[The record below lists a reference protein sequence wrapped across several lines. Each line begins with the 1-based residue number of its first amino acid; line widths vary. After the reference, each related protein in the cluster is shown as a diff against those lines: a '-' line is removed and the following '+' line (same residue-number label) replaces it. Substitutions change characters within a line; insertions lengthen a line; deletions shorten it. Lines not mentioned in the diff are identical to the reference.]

1 MGDVQ
6 NSKRTERTRRLT
18 TLALGVAVAM
28 LLSYIEAQLPSLAIP
43 GVKLGL
49 ANVAVMVILYT
60 VGIKEAIVVSV
71 ARVFLISLLFG
82 NPVSLIYGFSGA
94 VFCLCLMALLKR
106 FSPFSP
112 IGVSVAGGVAH
123 NVGQICA
130 ACAFMGTSAV
140 AYYLPVLLIS
150 GTISGI
156 AVGVCSGIII
166 RKIRV

>member
-1 MGDVQ
+1 
-6 NSKRTERTRRLT
+6 
-18 TLALGVAVAM
+18 
-28 LLSYIEAQLPSLAIP
+28 
-43 GVKLGL
+43 
-49 ANVAVMVILYT
+49 
-60 VGIKEAIVVSV
+60 
-71 ARVFLISLLFG
+71 
-82 NPVSLIYGFSGA
+82 
-94 VFCLCLMALLKR
+94 MALLKN

-130 ACAFMGTSAV
+130 ACAIMGTSAV